1 MSGISG
7 AVAAGS
13 IAATVG
19 SGIAGATAAGG
30 AAEDQR
36 GAANDVFRILEQ
48 AGVDAR
54 GISRQ
59 AAEEYAK
66 SLGLLS
72 PYQKL
77 GGVGTDL
84 LGKAIGDESL
94 IKKNLQAN
102 DKQIQDL
109 VAKRNAETDPKKK
122 KALTQKI
129 TAARDSFRA
138 KEQERLAGIRS
149 DPGFGTA
156 LDQYKEFESPN
167 RQFSSPYSEFSSP
180 NRNFSSP
187 YSEFS
192 SQYTNFNSPNREFS
206 SPYGEFNPTTKPFNP
221 TIQDIQ
227 MEPGYE
233 FRRGEGQRG
242 LSNLFGSQGQLLS
255 GNALRGITEYNQDF
269 ASNEFG
275 RAYDRELGQN
285 EQAYAR
291 ELGENSLGY
300 GRDLGENELAYGR
313 DVSEN
318 ERSYGRDL
326 EQNVLGY
333 ARDLGENELAYGRD
347 FSENQLGYGRDLGEN
362 ALAYGRDL
370 GEYEG
375 AYARDLEAKNRRL
388 GVSQGL
394 IGQGY
399 NAATAGISGAGNLA
413 GLRQN
418 EADIIQNMARS
429 QAGITQDIGNISA
442 AERVAKANAY
452 SDLFT
457 GVAGAGLGYSQSQD
471 QNKLLAELIK
481 QRKG

>member
-1 MSGISG
+1 MS
-7 AVAAGS
+7 AVSALGVAGTAA
-13 IAATVG
+13 AASAAASVG
-19 SGIAGATAAGG
+19 TGIAGAVSAGG

-36 GAANDVFRILEQ
+36 GASMDAFRILEE

-54 GISRQ
+54 GISRE
-59 AAEEYAK
+59 AAEEYAQ

-77 GGVGTDL
+77 GGVGQDL
-84 LGKAIGDESL
+84 LGKALGDESL
-94 IKKNLQAN
+94 IKKNLARN
-102 DKQIQDL
+102 DKQIKDL
-109 VAKRNAETDPKKK
+109 VAKRDAETDPKRK
-122 KALTQKI
+122 KALTAKI
-129 TAARDSFRA
+129 EAAKTAFRTQ
-138 KEQERLAGIRS
+138 EQQRMESIRS
-149 DPGFGTA
+149 DPNFGDA
-156 LDQYKEFESPN
+156 LSRFKEFE
-167 RQFSSPYSEFSSP
+167 SPYSEFSSP
-180 NRNFSSP
+180 NKNFSSS

-192 SQYTNFNSPNREFS
+192 SENTKFS

-221 TIQDIQ
+221 TIEDIQ

-242 LSNLFGSQGQLLS
+242 LQNLFGSQGQLLS
-255 GNALRGITEYNQDF
+255 GNALRGITEYNQDY
-269 ASNEFG
+269 ATNEFG

-313 DVSEN
+313 D
-318 ERSYGRDL
+318 L

-333 ARDLGENELAYGRD
+333 GRDLGENELAYGRD
-347 FSENQLGYGRDLGEN
+347 LGEN
-362 ALAYGRDL
+362 VLGYGRDL

-375 AYARDLEAKNRRL
+375 AYSRDLEAKNRRL
-388 GVSQGL
+388 GIAQGL
-394 IGQGY
+394 MGEGY
-399 NAATAGISGAGNLA
+399 NATGARISGAGNLA
-413 GLRQN
+413 NMRNN
-418 EADIIQNMARS
+418 EADIIQRIAQG

-457 GVAGAGLGYSQSQD
+457 GVAGAGLGYAQSD
-471 QNKLLAELIK
+471 QNERLLSELIK
-481 QRKG
+481 ARKG